1 MQVSGDS
8 TLIITPLNKKILI
21 DGGGKE
27 ENDDVGEQILLPYLL
42 NRKIKTIDYV
52 IISHFDSDN
61 CRGVFTIIK
70 ELKVKNIII
79 SEQKENSEN
88 YEEFKK
94 IKKNKNIKIIT
105 VKKGDKIKIEENLQF
120 NILWPEEI
128 KISENILNN
137 NSIVA
142 KLEYYNFSVLFTGD
156 IENVAEERIIE
167 LYKNTNILKSNILKV
182 AHHGSKTSTAENF
195 INLVTP
201 RIALIG
207 VGQNNTFG
215 HPNSSVIK
223 RLNKYKCEIF
233 RTDTDGEI
241 SIFVN
246 KKGKIKISTHIK

>member
-1 MQVSGDS
+1 M
-8 TLIITPLNKKILI
+8 IITPLKKKILI

-27 ENDDVGEQILLPYLL
+27 DNDDVGEQILLPYLL

-52 IISHFDSDN
+52 MISHFDSDH

-94 IKKNKNIKIIT
+94 IMKNKDIKIIIA
-105 VKKGDKIKIEENLQF
+105 KKGEKIKIEENLQF

-156 IENVAEERIIE
+156 IEKVAEERILE
-167 LYKNTNILKSNILKV
+167 LYKNTNNLKSNILKV
-182 AHHGSKTSTAENF
+182 AHHGSKTSTTEKF

-201 RIALIG
+201 KIALIG

-215 HPNSSVIK
+215 HPNSSVIE

-233 RTDTDGEI
+233 RTDIDGEI
-241 SIFVN
+241 SIFVD
-246 KKGKIKISTHIK
+246 KKGKIKINTHIK